1 MDPNNLR
8 LLAGSPSSS
17 EAVASTQ
24 NTPETKLTAFSPE
37 ELRSSHRAVKTGI
50 VRPNVPPAFA
60 LNIYARPS
68 SSGNAGNPTAS
79 TFSDPFVGPSN
90 LAGIGLSASDLPK
103 LSPAATSF
111 TPLGRQGLS
120 VPVAAVKHRDETNE
134 SRATTPRPN
143 DTSIN
148 LAAQN
153 MASTAATGAAQSSAS
168 SNEASAFPKVGNF
181 TSDYNTSRY
190 LMVGQVA
197 MRTPLTDLEAFFTVR
212 PQTLIADRRITKR
225 F

>member
-50 VRPNVPPAFA
+50 VRPNVPPPFA
-60 LNIYARPS
+60 LNIYSRPS
-68 SSGNAGNPTAS
+68 SSGNAGNS
-79 TFSDPFVGPSN
+79 TTSAFSDPFVGPSS
-90 LAGIGLSASDLPK
+90 LVGTGLSSSDLPK

-111 TPLGRQGLS
+111 TPLGRQSLS

-143 DTSIN
+143 DTPIN

-153 MASTAATGAAQSSAS
+153 TASTASNGAAQAS
-168 SNEASAFPKVGNF
+168 TSLTEASAFPKVGHF
-181 TSDYNTSRY
+181 TSDHNTSRY

-197 MRTPLTDLEAFFTVR
+197 MRTPLADLEAFFNVS
-212 PQTLIADRRITKR
+212 PQTSPHRQIDY
-225 F
+225 

>member
-68 SSGNAGNPTAS
+68 SSGNSGNPTAFTS
-79 TFSDPFVGPSN
+79 SDPFVGPFN
-90 LAGIGLSASDLPK
+90 VVGTGLSASDLPK

-111 TPLGRQGLS
+111 TPLGHQGLS
-120 VPVAAVKHRDETNE
+120 VPVAAVKHRDETDE

-143 DTSIN
+143 DTPIN

-153 MASTAATGAAQSSAS
+153 TASTAATGAAQTSAS
-168 SNEASAFPKVGNF
+168 LTEAATFPKVGHF
-181 TSDYNTSRY
+181 TSDHNTSRY

-197 MRTPLTDLEAFFTVR
+197 MRTPLADLEAFFNVSSQASHR
-212 PQTLIADRRITKR
+212 
-225 F
+225 